1 MVIVCFRRS
10 DLHSDF
16 LLETFVTGTSYGTV
30 REAPRFGYLCPTR
43 RHRGLWLLSDFAP
56 LGFARRRHYAWQMS
70 GPRILVVDDES
81 ALRSLVRP
89 YLEAEGYEVIDAANG
104 PAALMILEAGDVDLA
119 IVDVMMPGFDGIELV
134 KRVRM
139 ASDVPIILLTAR
151 REEGERIAGL
161 RLGADDYVTKPFSVP
176 ELVARV
182 SAQLRRATASKVV
195 PDESVLIGDIEIRP
209 SCRLLRWRITGFKQ
223 EHQQSKIGEQRRC
236 TSARESRRQCPAQ
249 IQPGAVSRPARCRGA
264 ARHRADSSRGLL
276 HRGIV

>member
-1 MVIVCFRRS
+1 
-10 DLHSDF
+10 
-16 LLETFVTGTSYGTV
+16 
-30 REAPRFGYLCPTR
+30 
-43 RHRGLWLLSDFAP
+43 LLSDFAP

-209 SCRLLRWRITGFKQ
+209 SSRSVLVGGSEVELTRREFDLLMTL
-223 EHQQSKIGEQRRC
+223 
-236 TSARESRRQCPAQ
+236 
-249 IQPGAVSRPARCRGA
+249 
-264 ARHRADSSRGLL
+264 ARHRNHVISRSDLLREAWPTTFVVEKTVDVHLAGLRRKL
-276 HRGIV
+276 GPSLRVTSIRGVGYRLEAS

>member
-1 MVIVCFRRS
+1 
-10 DLHSDF
+10 
-16 LLETFVTGTSYGTV
+16 
-30 REAPRFGYLCPTR
+30 
-43 RHRGLWLLSDFAP
+43 
-56 LGFARRRHYAWQMS
+56 MS

-209 SCRLLRWRITGFKQ
+209 SSRSVLVSGSEVELTRREFDLLMTL
-223 EHQQSKIGEQRRC
+223 
-236 TSARESRRQCPAQ
+236 
-249 IQPGAVSRPARCRGA
+249 
-264 ARHRADSSRGLL
+264 ARHRNHVISRSDLLREAWPTTFVVEKTVDVHLAGLRRKL
-276 HRGIV
+276 GPSLRVTSIRGVGYRLEAS